1 MITKRTL
8 INIIMTSAFSVGYLI
23 LKLLM
28 LTDVLETS
36 SSTKTIE
43 ILFFLS
49 TLPFFFR
56 MIRDH
61 LIRAQDAEKLNN
73 YTNKLNLT
81 LINQSHNPVFYDG
94 DLLECSKI
102 LTKDV
107 VENLGVD
114 RCGIWLYNDQTKS
127 IELDMLYKLS
137 DGDWST
143 GGSLEYSDYLSYF
156 NELLNNPVIVADDAE
171 TNSATECLHESYL
184 KPLGIKSLI
193 DVPILFRGETIGV
206 ICIES
211 YTKRNWIDTEV
222 NFAQV
227 LSSLYSFSWSIADGN
242 DTKKNLVEIEK
253 FMDTAMLVSKT
264 NKRGRITYV
273 NEKFTKVSGW
283 KTKEVIGKDHQ
294 ILSSGIHNK
303 EFWKNMY
310 TTTINKREIWNE
322 VVTNKSK
329 DGHHYFVDTYIK
341 ADFDPETNEHIGF
354 TSIRQD
360 VTKIVDAS
368 IEIEK
373 KNTYLEHAAKILRHD
388 MHSGINTYIPKGIN
402 SLIRRL
408 KPEIIKEYKLEAPI
422 RLLKEGLT
430 HTQRVYKGVYE
441 FTNLVK
447 KDSILEIEPYN
458 IKEILNRYLES
469 TAYKEA
475 VILSDNLPTI
485 EVNES
490 LFCTAID
497 NLIRN
502 GLKYNDS
509 PTRIVKIYHDTDDTI
524 AIQDNGRGLTQEEFD
539 IYSKPYARKA
549 DQKESG
555 TGLGLNI
562 CIAILKEHGFKVS
575 CEKVDI
581 GGTKIKIKYK
591 ND

>member
-1 MITKRTL
+1 MISKRTL
-8 INIIMTSAFSVGYLI
+8 TNIIMTSAFSVGYLI

-28 LTDVLETS
+28 LTDILETS

-56 MIRDH
+56 MVRDH

-137 DGDWST
+137 DNDWST

-156 NELLNNPVIVADDAE
+156 NELLTNPVIVADDAE
-171 TNSATECLHESYL
+171 TNLATECLHESYL

-242 DTKKNLVEIEK
+242 DTKKNLVEIEN

-283 KTKEVIGKDHQ
+283 KTKEVMGKDHQ

-447 KDSILEIEPYN
+447 KDSVLEIEPYN

>member
-1 MITKRTL
+1 
-8 INIIMTSAFSVGYLI
+8 
-23 LKLLM
+23 M

>member
-1 MITKRTL
+1 
-8 INIIMTSAFSVGYLI
+8 
-23 LKLLM
+23 M

-447 KDSILEIEPYN
+447 KDSVLEIEPYN